1 VAQPAPHG
9 EVQTLTDHQKA
20 ANRPV
25 GGAASGLSLRELAE
39 LIHEDYLT
47 HDRNWG
53 LPGLHAVILQRVGAW
68 RLGLPPSVRRQSVSL
83 VYRTL
88 YTLIRNVYGIQ
99 IPDATR
105 LGRRVKVLDQGGIV
119 VDSAV
124 SIGDGCTI
132 GHGVTIGHATVG
144 SGAPQIGTD
153 VEMNVGAVLIGPIT
167 VGDGAKIGPNAV
179 VLVDVPAG
187 STVFVPPARRMPARG
202 EPDRSEI
209 APDDASAAK

>member
-1 VAQPAPHG
+1 MLP
-9 EVQTLTDHQKA
+9 DDQKA
-20 ANRPV
+20 ANGPL

-39 LIHEDYLT
+39 LIREDYAT
-47 HDRNWG
+47 HERNWA
-53 LPGLHAVILQRVGAW
+53 LPGLQAVVLQRIGAW
-68 RLGLPPSVRRQSVSL
+68 RLGIPPGLRRKALSL
-83 VYRTL
+83 VYRPLFTL
-88 YTLIRNVYGIQ
+88 VRNVYGIQ
-99 IPDATR
+99 IPAATR

-132 GHGVTIGHATVG
+132 GHGVTIGHATEG
-144 SGAPQIGTD
+144 SGAPQIGSD

-187 STVFVPPARRMPARG
+187 STVFAAPSRRMPQRG
-202 EPDRSEI
+202 DRDQSETTVR
-209 APDDASAAK
+209 DDTSAAK

>member
-1 VAQPAPHG
+1 MLP
-9 EVQTLTDHQKA
+9 DHQKA
-20 ANRPV
+20 AGGPL
-25 GGAASGLSLRELAE
+25 GGAASGLSLRELSE
-39 LIHEDYLT
+39 LIREDYVT
-47 HDRNWG
+47 HDRNWA

-68 RLGLPPSVRRQSVSL
+68 RLGLPPGARRKSVSL
-83 VYRTL
+83 VYRALFTL
-88 YTLIRNVYGIQ
+88 VRNVYGIQ
-99 IPDATR
+99 IPAATR

-124 SIGDGCTI
+124 SIGDRCTI
-132 GHGVTIGHATVG
+132 GHGVTIGHALEG

-187 STVFVPPARRMPARG
+187 STVFAPPARRMPPRG
-202 EPDRSEI
+202 DRDQSEPAVR
-209 APDDASAAK
+209 DDASAAK

>member
-1 VAQPAPHG
+1 MLSDQA
-9 EVQTLTDHQKA
+9 KA
-20 ANRPV
+20 DGVPL
-25 GGAASGLSLRELAE
+25 GGAASGLSFRELAE
-39 LIHEDYLT
+39 LIREDYAT
-47 HDRNWG
+47 HERNLA
-53 LPGLHAVILQRVGAW
+53 LPGLHAVALQRLGAW
-68 RLGLPPSVRRQSVSL
+68 RLGLPPGLLRKSLSL
-83 VYRTL
+83 VYRPL
-88 YTLIRNVYGIQ
+88 YVLVRNIYGIQ

-144 SGAPQIGTD
+144 SGAPQIGTS
-153 VEMNVGAVLIGPIT
+153 VEINVGAVLIGPIT

-187 STVFVPPARRMPARG
+187 GTVFAAPSRRMASRG
-202 EPDRSEI
+202 DRDQSET
-209 APDDASAAK
+209 AVRDDASAPK